1 MKKRLKFFSE
11 KIMLISFLAVL
22 FGSTIYAIGLHFF
35 VAPIGSYAG
44 GVTGLSQVL
53 IELLNKLHI
62 PTLSLGILT
71 ILFNIPIMIFGWFKV
86 EKRFVILSIF
96 AVLYIGIL
104 LNFFDTIPIKQFSDA
119 LLVNILFGGLL
130 LGAGSGIALRY
141 GGSLGGIDILL
152 AYLSYKRGN
161 SIGNY
166 SIIVNII
173 IVLCAFL
180 LNPDNIEGSLIT
192 IILFF
197 YIGLVVNQ
205 VHTKH
210 RRFTAF
216 IVSTKPHILIKQ
228 IHIRC
233 GRGATLI
240 KAEGT
245 FEKADKPVIMTVVSS
260 YQLYALKN
268 IIITYDPRA
277 FVNIVPTKEVYG
289 NFISQKNELPLE
301 QSL

>member
-1 MKKRLKFFSE
+1 MKRRLKFFSE
-11 KIMLISFLAVL
+11 KIMLVSFLAVL

-35 VAPIGSYAG
+35 VAPIGAYAG

-53 IELLNKLHI
+53 IELLTKLNI
-62 PTLSLGILT
+62 PTFALGVWT
-71 ILFNIPIMIFGWFKV
+71 IIFNIPIMIFGWFKV
-86 EKRFVILSIF
+86 EKRFVVLSMF
-96 AVLYIGIL
+96 AVLYIGL
-104 LNFFDTIPIKQFSDA
+104 LLSFFETIPTKEFTNV

-141 GGSLGGIDILL
+141 GGSLGGVDILL

-166 SIIVNII
+166 TIAVNII

-180 LNPDNIEGSLIT
+180 LNPNNIEVTLIT

-197 YIGLVVNQ
+197 YLGLVVNQ

-210 RRFTAF
+210 KRFTAF

-233 GRGATLI
+233 GRGATLFQ
-240 KAEGT
+240 AEGT

-268 IIITYDPRA
+268 IIITYDPQG
-277 FVNIVPTKEVYG
+277 FVSIVPTKEVYG
-289 NFISQKNELPLE
+289 NFISQKNELPIE
-301 QSL
+301 

>member
-1 MKKRLKFFSE
+1 MKKRFKFFSE
-11 KIMLISFLAVL
+11 KIMLVSFLAVL
-22 FGSTIYAIGLHFF
+22 FGATIYAIGLHFF

-53 IELLNKLHI
+53 IELLHKLNI
-62 PTLSLGILT
+62 PTFNLGIWT
-71 ILFNIPIMIFGWFKV
+71 IIFNIPIMIFGWFKV
-86 EKRFVILSIF
+86 EKRFVILSMF
-96 AVLYIGIL
+96 AVLYIGLL
-104 LNFFDTIPIKQFSDA
+104 LNFFDTIPLKEFSA
-119 LLVNILFGGLL
+119 LLLVNILFGGLL
-130 LGAGSGIALRY
+130 LGSGSGIALRY

-152 AYLSYKRGN
+152 AYFSYKRGS

-166 SIIVNII
+166 SIAVNII

-180 LNPDNIEGSLIT
+180 LKPDNIEGTLIT

-210 RRFTAF
+210 KRFTAF
-216 IVSTKPHILIKQ
+216 IISTKPYILIKQ

-240 KAEGT
+240 QAEGT
-245 FEKADKPVIMTVVSS
+245 FEKAEKPVIMTVVSS

-268 IIITYDPRA
+268 IIMTYDPRA
-277 FVNIVPTKEVYG
+277 FVNIVPTKDVYG
-289 NFISQKNELPLE
+289 NFISQKNEVPLD
-301 QSL
+301 

>member
-11 KIMLISFLAVL
+11 KTMLISFFAVV
-22 FGSTIYAIGLHFF
+22 FASTIYAVGLHFF

-53 IELLNKLHI
+53 IELLHKLHI
-62 PTLSLGILT
+62 PTFNLGIWT
-71 ILFNIPIMIFGWFKV
+71 ILFNIPIMVFGWFKV
-86 EKRFVILSIF
+86 EKRFVILSMF
-96 AVLYIGIL
+96 AVLYIGLL
-104 LNFFDTIPIKQFSDA
+104 LNFFDTIPLKELTDV
-119 LLVNILFGGLL
+119 LLVNILFGGLM
-130 LGAGSGIALRY
+130 LGAGTGTALRY
-141 GGSLGGIDILL
+141 GGSLGGIDIPL
-152 AYLSYKRGN
+152 AYLSYKRGS

-166 SIIVNII
+166 SIVINII

-180 LNPDNIEGSLIT
+180 LNPGNIEITLIT

-197 YIGLVVNQ
+197 YIGSVVNQ

-210 RRFTAF
+210 KRFTAF
-216 IVSTKPHILIKQ
+216 IISKKPHILIKQ
-228 IHIRC
+228 VHIRC

-240 KAEGT
+240 QAEGT
-245 FEKADKPVIMTVVSS
+245 FEKANKPVIMTVVSS

-268 IIITYDPRA
+268 IIMTYDPQA
-277 FVNIVPTKEVYG
+277 FVNIVPTKDVYG

-301 QSL
+301 